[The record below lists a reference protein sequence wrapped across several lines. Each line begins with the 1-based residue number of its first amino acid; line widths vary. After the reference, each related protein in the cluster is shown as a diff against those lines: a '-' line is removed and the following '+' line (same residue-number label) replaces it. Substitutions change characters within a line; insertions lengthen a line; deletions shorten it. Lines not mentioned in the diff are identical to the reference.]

1 MRSRSESLARTSV
14 KDEIVELE
22 LGHGAFLGFCGGT
35 HVPLVERIL
44 GLAPVCSR
52 QDVANRLGAAEL
64 VTGSGA
70 REGRLGRVARGL
82 RLPALGWW
90 LGAGLVAVAARA
102 AALIWK
108 LARMDILTIRGQ
120 TGPNAKRLTN

>member
-1 MRSRSESLARTSV
+1 MRWRSESLARTSV

-44 GLAPVCSR
+44 GLAPVWSR

-64 VTGSGA
+64 VTG
-70 REGRLGRVARGL
+70 RGRVLMFTMRCGCL
-82 RLPALGWW
+82 RWVELRWLLTGWF
-90 LGAGLVAVAARA
+90 
-102 AALIWK
+102 
-108 LARMDILTIRGQ
+108 
-120 TGPNAKRLTN
+120 